1 MPEKCTNIG
10 VYMETSAP
18 TLPISLLIWHT
29 TCFI

>member
-1 MPEKCTNIG
+1 MPEKCTIS